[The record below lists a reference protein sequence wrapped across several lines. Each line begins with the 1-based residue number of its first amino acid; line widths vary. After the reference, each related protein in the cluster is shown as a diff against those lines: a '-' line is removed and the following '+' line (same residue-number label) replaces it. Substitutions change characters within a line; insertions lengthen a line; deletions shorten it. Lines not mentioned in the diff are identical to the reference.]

1 MTYDLKDMTRTN
13 EGLDTRMRKE
23 LVAKTKTLNLKVV
36 YVHDRTQRTEDIPHA
51 DNYLTIQ

>member
-1 MTYDLKDMTRTN
+1 MTRTS
-13 EGLDTRMRKE
+13 EELDTRMRKE